1 MSMWDGGQEKN
12 GCPPDMN
19 FKITRIIHENNQFR
33 YQFNTKKY
41 NSVIR
46 WYPHLIIVKKY
57 MCTWSYPSN
66 SVKCTQYN
74 TEYCGLSTLDIPDN
88 DPTHIAQ
95 AKAVMHKY
103 IIDRGA
109 YQKYG

>member
-1 MSMWDGGQEKN
+1 
-12 GCPPDMN
+12 
-19 FKITRIIHENNQFR
+19 
-33 YQFNTKKY
+33 
-41 NSVIR
+41 
-46 WYPHLIIVKKY
+46 

-88 DPTHIAQ
+88 DPTHSIE
-95 AKAVMHKY
+95 KAVMLKY

-109 YQKYG
+109 YQK